1 MSGKWI
7 VSFCKVASVHYL
19 GEVDIF
25 FSRVFVTFLPAYSNA
40 KIIKIERV
48 FPEL

>member
-7 VSFCKVASVHYL
+7 VSFCKVAEVHYS

-25 FSRVFVTFLPAYSNA
+25 FINCKTFLPDYSNA